1 MAAAYIIMAQSN
13 LDDISY
19 RRKSHNFPA
28 FNRIGYLIMTDNTI
42 QGKRDPEYL
51 VEMSEYLNALANPV
65 RLQILSSLE
74 TRPKELKEIASLTR
88 TSYENIRKHID
99 KLLLAGLVRKDAG
112 MSSETM
118 TGIHPVW
125 KYSLA
130 PGGMEQIITNLSM
143 FSKVPLTITHADLAN
158 QISTIRKEIGSQFGA
173 TSPCLY
179 LTSGPEEGKI
189 FERGKSSVMLSQ
201 EYKSVS
207 RISRPHARI
216 YHEKIWEIED
226 CGSTSGTFINT
237 EPIPANTRRE
247 IFDGD
252 ILILGTGNM
261 SARFLFIIE

>member
-1 MAAAYIIMAQSN
+1 
-13 LDDISY
+13 
-19 RRKSHNFPA
+19 
-28 FNRIGYLIMTDNTI
+28 MTDNTI

-74 TRPKELKEIASLTR
+74 SRPMELKEIAAITR
-88 TSYENIRKHID
+88 TSYENIRKHLD

-143 FSKVPLTITHADLAN
+143 FSKVPLTITHRDLAT
-158 QISTIRKEIGSQFGA
+158 QLSSIRKDISSQFGV

-179 LTSGPEEGKI
+179 LSSGPEEGKI
-189 FERGKSSVMLSQ
+189 FPLEGDSIPLGRIDPTDSSYKHSQKTIVILSQ

-216 YHEKIWEIED
+216 YHSETWEIED

-237 EPIPANTRRE
+237 EPIPVHTRRE
-247 IFDGD
+247 IVDGD
-252 ILILGTGNM
+252 IIILGTGNL
-261 SARFLFIIE
+261 SARFLLMID